1 MKAFG
6 VILEANPLHLGHKYL
21 IDEIKRQYNPDCLV
35 AITSTSFSMRG
46 DISSLDKFTKT
57 SLLLDN
63 GFDLV
68 IELPFNMAV
77 QSADYFANNA
87 VSILN
92 SLGINNIVFGCE
104 TESLD
109 LFHKLYDFVSS
120 ENKKNSKNKSLSQ
133 KKALTYELLENN
145 FTNEEIE
152 NINKPNFTLGFQ
164 YIKSIKD
171 NNYPISYHIIKRICN
186 NYHDLTP
193 TSSIASA
200 SSIRNLHQ
208 NNLDVNLYIP
218 YNSSN
223 LINLNETYSNLM
235 PIVKYVYSQ
244 NSIIDITYFGQK
256 EGLNQYILKHGDFNS
271 SFDNLINSLKN
282 KKYSLSLIK
291 RVILH
296 TILNTKEN
304 LSNYNYIRILGSN
317 KNGFKYVKN
326 LPIET
331 KNMIFSSP
339 KEIEN
344 NNSIINQ
351 ILNTELLATKLYANI
366 TNNSDLYLNE
376 FKLPIRKED

>member
-46 DISSLDKFTKT
+46 DISSLNKFTKT

-77 QSADYFANNA
+77 QSANYFANNA

-171 NNYPISYHIIKRICN
+171 NNYPISYHIIKRIGN

-208 NNLDVNLYIP
+208 NNLDVNPYIP
-218 YNSSN
+218 YNSSH

-244 NSIIDITYFGQK
+244 NSIIDSTYFGQK
-256 EGLNQYILKHGDFNS
+256 EGLNQYILKNGDFNS